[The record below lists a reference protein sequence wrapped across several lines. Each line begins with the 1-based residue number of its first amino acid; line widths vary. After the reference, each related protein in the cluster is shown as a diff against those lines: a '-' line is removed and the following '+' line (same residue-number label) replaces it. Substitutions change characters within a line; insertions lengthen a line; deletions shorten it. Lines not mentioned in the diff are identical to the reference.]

1 MLIKN
6 SDKNNLSNSEA
17 TFLPSTRTER
27 LLKLGRVG
35 IHWIARAEYFKMS
48 THVPGFQSLFSFFL
62 DDQTHVSSSKVFSFI
77 FCIGKSSHQHKV

>member
-6 SDKNNLSNSEA
+6 SDKINPSNAET
-17 TFLPSTRTER
+17 TFLRSKT
-27 LLKLGRVG
+27 KLGRVG